1 VGFSRAKP
9 QERVELY
16 GVYHTILDVV
26 YVDFN
31 GYRHVYA
38 GLLKER
44 HIHLKNYVRSR
55 FTGAL
60 ILS

>member
-16 GVYHTILDVV
+16 GVCHTILEVV

-31 GYRHVYA
+31 GYRHVYV

-44 HIHLKNYVRSR
+44 HIHLEKYVRSR
-55 FTGAL
+55 FMGAL